1 MWCLLRLMNRS
12 VQDEWLDEMDA
23 NDPAAV
29 RSRRDLRLIN
39 AMMGGE
45 RWIMKQLRDHLNI
58 THCIEIGAGEGGLS
72 GRIKAVF
79 PDMKVSALDRIE
91 RPNGLSEEVEWF
103 QSDVFDIENVVK
115 LDDSVVVV
123 ANLFVHHFDQ
133 DLERLFTILKEAGI
147 ILLAEP
153 YRSKGAKFLGKLIY
167 PMINHVTKHD
177 MMISIEAGFVE
188 GELTSLLGD
197 QWVCEEKKSLL
208 GGLRLKG
215 VKK

>member
-1 MWCLLRLMNRS
+1 MNRC

-23 NDPAAV
+23 GDPAAV

-45 RWIMKQLRDHLNI
+45 RWIVNQLGDHVNI

-72 GRIKAVF
+72 ERIKSAI
-79 PDMKVSALDRIE
+79 PYMRVSALDRIE
-91 RPNGLSEEVEWF
+91 RPNGLSEGVQWL
-103 QSDVFDIENVVK
+103 QSDVFDLENVVK
-115 LDDSVVVV
+115 LDDSVAVI

-133 DLERLFTILKEAGI
+133 DLERLFTILKKAGI

-153 YRSKGAKFLGKLIY
+153 YRSKRAKFLGKLIY
-167 PMINHVTKHD
+167 PFINHVTKHD

-188 GELTSLLGD
+188 GELPALLGD
-197 QWVCEEKKSLL
+197 EWCCEESKSLL

-215 VKK
+215 VRK